1 MTGLIAQAARIGTP
15 VLGIVIPGIVFIVS
29 FILTWLLYRHFS
41 KYH

>member
-1 MTGLIAQAARIGTP
+1 MTGLIAQATRIGAP

-41 KYH
+41 KHH